1 MYIDTHT
8 HLYDEKF
15 DTDRNQIV
23 QQAIDQGITKM
34 YLPNCDSTTIEGMLA
49 LEKSHPENCFAMMG
63 LHPCYVNEHV
73 QKELDIVRQWL
84 DQRPFCAIGEIG
96 LDYYWDKTFVAQQQE
111 AFRTQIEWALEF
123 NRPIVIH
130 TREATLDTISIVKEY
145 VPRGISGVFHCFS
158 GSYETAQQIIDLGF
172 YLGIGGVLT
181 YPKAGLQEVVQRI
194 DIKHLVLET
203 DAPYLTPVPFRG
215 KRNESAYIQHIA
227 EKLATL
233 KGISVAEVAEITTKN
248 ATRLFQVN

>member
-23 QQAIDQGITKM
+23 QQAIDNGITKM

-158 GSYETAQQIIDLGF
+158 GSYETAQQIIDMGF

-194 DIKHLVLET
+194 DLKHLVLET

-233 KGISVAEVAEITTKN
+233 KGISVTEVAEITTKN
-248 ATRLFQVN
+248 ATRLFQ